1 MTAANAP
8 LAHPRAA
15 GHAPLW
21 GRTLLNRYAT
31 VATVATFTV
40 VAVTGVLIFYHIG
53 NRYLM
58 GLHEW
63 MGMAF
68 VIAAALHLLR
78 HAPSLTKLLAAART
92 RWAFGLVVLVTIA
105 FIVAAALNPG
115 AGNRMRRSLGVSQDA
130 PISAPAQ
137 AVGTDLGRG

>member
-1 MTAANAP
+1 MTAANTS
-8 LAHPRAA
+8 LSRARA
-15 GHAPLW
+15 TGHEPSL
-21 GRTLLNRYAT
+21 GRTLLHRYAT
-31 VATVATFTV
+31 VATMATFTV

-68 VIAAALHLLR
+68 VVAASLHLLR
-78 HAPSLTKLLAAART
+78 HAPSMTKLLAAART
-92 RWAFGLVVLVTIA
+92 RWALVLAVLVAIA
-105 FIVAAALNPG
+105 FIVAAALNPAPG
-115 AGNRMRRSLGVSQDA
+115 KHLRRNAELPQDA

-137 AVGTDLGRG
+137 TMGTDVEQG